1 MKLRF
6 VPSIFSIFLAL
17 FFIAGAQKAEA
28 ADFRFSVGGGH
39 DGYRYHDYRTSDSAY
54 GTWYTTDSTP
64 YVYSGNGYSS
74 GYSGYNGYSGTTYV
88 TPYVY
93 STPST
98 GFSTWYGDGYRYGGN
113 SYGSGRGG
121 YYGGGYNSGR
131 GRR

>member
-1 MKLRF
+1 MKLGF
-6 VPSIFSIFLAL
+6 VPSILPIFLAL
-17 FFIAGAQKAEA
+17 FLIAGAQKAQA
-28 ADFRFSVGGGH
+28 ADFRISIGGGH
-39 DGYRYHDYRTSDSAY
+39 DGYRYHDYRTSDSTY
-54 GTWYTTDSTP
+54 GTWYSTDSRP
-64 YVYSGNGYSS
+64 YVYSGNGYS
-74 GYSGYNGYSGTTYV
+74 GYSGTTYV

-98 GFSTWYGDGYRYGGN
+98 GFTTWYGDGYRSSGN